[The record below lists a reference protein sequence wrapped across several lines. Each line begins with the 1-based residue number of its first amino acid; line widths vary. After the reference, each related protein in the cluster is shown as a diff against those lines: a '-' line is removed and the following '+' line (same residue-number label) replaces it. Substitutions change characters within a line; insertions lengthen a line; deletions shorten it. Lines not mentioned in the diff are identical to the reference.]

1 MYLAP
6 FRRFDQR
13 IPTHIAPRQLVS
25 TRSFL
30 SRIQQNLA
38 VLADKPVLI
47 VWGLRDFAFQEPERL
62 RFERVFPRHRTVLL
76 VRAGHFIQEDQ
87 PDEISAAIMT

>member
-1 MYLAP
+1 MKGLGV
-6 FRRFDQR
+6 RH
-13 IPTHIAPRQLVS
+13 TVL
-25 TRSFL
+25 
-30 SRIQQNLA
+30 LA

-76 VRAGHFIQEDQ
+76 ARAGHFIQEEQ
-87 PDEISAAIMT
+87 PDEIRAAVMTWYPSLCRRQ